1 MNGKKKI
8 YLDFERPIEELD
20 KKIEDLKDRAESDNA
35 DVRAELSTLEKRLQ
49 KAEKEIYS
57 DMSRWQIYQLAGHP
71 QRPHTIDYIRLIFS
85 DFMELHGDRNY
96 RDDPAVVSGFARLDG
111 HPLLVV
117 GTQKGRNTTENIH
130 RNFGMAHPEGY
141 RKALRVMKLA
151 AKFNRPVLC
160 LIDTPGAYPGI
171 GSEERSVSEAI
182 ARNLFEISRL
192 PVPVIVVIIGE
203 GASGGALGIGV
214 GDRILMLENAWY
226 SVINPQSCSLI
237 LWRNRDKKEEAAEA
251 LKITAQDLVPLGIV
265 DRIVP
270 EPFGGA
276 HRDPEMASRN
286 LKRTLLDELG
296 NLTRKRPE
304 ELVRERV
311 DKFGRMGIWDE

>member
-1 MNGKKKI
+1 MSGKKKI

-111 HPLLVV
+111 QPLLVV

-151 AKFNRPVLC
+151 AKFKRPVLC

-286 LKRTLLDELG
+286 LKRILLDELG

-311 DKFGRMGIWDE
+311 DKFGRMGVWDE